1 MKELTVAQLYEAHK
15 DRLALSWIG
24 SIGCNRSIRLVET
37 DAYGSDIVGH
47 LNIIH
52 PDRLQVVGSAEQKW
66 ALRTR
71 AQRRQSVFEDLC
83 QAAPPAIIVADNL
96 PVLDELREACEKTG
110 TPLFSSTLSCSV
122 VIDQLR
128 HYLARKLGTTTNLHG
143 VFMDVLGMG
152 VMITGDSGS
161 GKSELALEL
170 ISRGH
175 GLVADDVVELT
186 RVAPNVIFGSCPSLL
201 RDFLEVRGLGL
212 LNIRTIFGETAS
224 RRKMRLKLIVHLH
237 RQQPGSADTP
247 RLPFE
252 AQTQEIL
259 GIDVRKVNIPVAAG
273 RNLAVL
279 LEAAVRNTI
288 LQFRGIDSL
297 EEFISRQQQEVL
309 VQEDVAAKSAQRA
322 LALDRHH
329 AIPFDEIDDPSI

>member
-1 MKELTVAQLYEAHK
+1 MKELGVTQLFEEHK
-15 DRLALSWIG
+15 DRLALSWVG
-24 SIGCNRSIRLVET
+24 SVGCNRSIRLVEK

-52 PDRLQVVGSAEQKW
+52 PDRLQVVGAAEQKW

-110 TPLFSSTLSCSV
+110 TPLFASLRSCSA

-128 HYLARKLGTTTNLHG
+128 HYLARKLADTTSLHG

-175 GLVADDVVELT
+175 GMVADDVVELT
-186 RVAPNVIFGSCPSLL
+186 RVAPNVIEGRCPGIL

-237 RQQPGSADTP
+237 RQQPGVDTP

-259 GIDVRKVNIPVAAG
+259 DVNIRKVNIPVAAG

-297 EEFISRQQQEVL
+297 QEFVARQQEEVL
-309 VQEDVAAKSAQRA
+309 AQEAITAKNAQRA
-322 LALDRHH
+322 LKLDPAHLVE
-329 AIPFDEIDDPSI
+329 PDDPSI